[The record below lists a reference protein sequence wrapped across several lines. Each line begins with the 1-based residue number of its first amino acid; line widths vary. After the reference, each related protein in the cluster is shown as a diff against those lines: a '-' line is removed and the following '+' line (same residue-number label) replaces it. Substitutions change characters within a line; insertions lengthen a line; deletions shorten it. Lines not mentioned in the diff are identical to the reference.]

1 MSIQSR
7 ISAAGFGALVIV
19 VCAVSPAFAHSEFQP
34 DNAPAATTATVNLFV
49 ENEQSDAGTVKV
61 QLHFPDDQP
70 ITLAALPA
78 AAGWTT
84 TVEGGRVGGTVTDV
98 IWSRPTAAPE
108 DVLVPITLGPLP
120 NNGVRLQFKVLQ
132 TYSNGDV
139 DQWIQ
144 DWPEDAAEPEMP
156 GPIFEVTGSTSIV
169 STTVTSATSS
179 TATPTTVE
187 QPSSS
192 QEDDDSS
199 AAVPIIIA
207 AIVIAVGAGAAYLLF
222 RRRRSP

>member
-1 MSIQSR
+1 M
-7 ISAAGFGALVIV
+7 
-19 VCAVSPAFAHSEFQP
+19 
-34 DNAPAATTATVNLFV
+34 LFV

-84 TVEGGRVGGTVTDV
+84 TVEGGRIGGTVTDV

-120 NNGVRLQFKVLQ
+120 NDATRLQFKVLQ
-132 TYSNGDV
+132 TYSNGDI
-139 DQWIQ
+139 DRWIE
-144 DWPEDAAEPEMP
+144 DWPEGEPEPAMP
-156 GPIFEVTGSTSIV
+156 GPTLEVTGSVSV
-169 STTVTSATSS
+169 ASTTGVTSTVPSIG
-179 TATPTTVE
+179 TPTTRAE
-187 QPSSS
+187 PSTT
-192 QEDDDSS
+192 ETDDDSG
-199 AAVPIIIA
+199 ATVPIIIA
-207 AIVIAVGAGAAYLLF
+207 AIVIVLGGGGALLLL